1 MRKNTLKKDDPKNTN
16 ELGQADT
23 GTDLMETS
31 AVSTMQLNITGSLIL
46 KGEDVSSY
54 SKGENKSV

>member
-1 MRKNTLKKDDPKNTN
+1 MRKNTVKTHDPKNAN
-16 ELGQADT
+16 ELGQADAAWR
-23 GTDLMETS
+23 TS